1 MDKFLRRELD
11 FYIKND
17 VIFLDDI
24 DEQDEA
30 KIKEYLTK
38 AKVIRKIA
46 HKIIA
51 FLAQIED
58 FQKKLFLKKKF
69 VVETNYCITLDRI
82 PEEFYPEIAANDAQ
96 REEWVRL
103 FAIDEIEG
111 DLTQPAYSVPLTV
124 EFLKA
129 NPYLV
134 LDTAFFS
141 AEFKERLIASI
152 DNLDETLDGLLIHS
166 ENFQALQLLQT
177 KYKGKIKYIYIDPPY
192 NAKSS
197 EILYKNNYKHSSWLS
212 LIENRTT
219 LACKLLHD
227 DSVTTTAI
235 DDVEN
240 ERLGLLLDQIYG
252 LKYSGKATVNVVIN
266 PSGQQGKNFFCH
278 KRNPIFLL

>member
-1 MDKFLRRELD
+1 MPQTTISVR
-11 FYIKND
+11 NGC
-17 VIFLDDI
+17 
-24 DEQDEA
+24 
-30 KIKEYLTK
+30 
-38 AKVIRKIA
+38 
-46 HKIIA
+46 A
-51 FLAQIED
+51 F
-58 FQKKLFLKKKF
+58 
-69 VVETNYCITLDRI
+69 CH
-82 PEEFYPEIAANDAQ
+82 
-96 REEWVRL
+96 
-103 FAIDEIEG
+103 DEIKG
-111 DLTQPAYSVPLTV
+111 FNTPVYSVPLTV

-219 LACKLLHD
+219 
-227 DSVTTTAI
+227 SV
-235 DDVEN
+235 
-240 ERLGLLLDQIYG
+240 
-252 LKYSGKATVNVVIN
+252 
-266 PSGQQGKNFFCH
+266 
-278 KRNPIFLL
+278 

>member
-1 MDKFLRRELD
+1 M
-11 FYIKND
+11 
-17 VIFLDDI
+17 
-24 DEQDEA
+24 
-30 KIKEYLTK
+30 
-38 AKVIRKIA
+38 
-46 HKIIA
+46 
-51 FLAQIED
+51 
-58 FQKKLFLKKKF
+58 
-69 VVETNYCITLDRI
+69 
-82 PEEFYPEIAANDAQ
+82 
-96 REEWVRL
+96 
-103 FAIDEIEG
+103 
-111 DLTQPAYSVPLTV
+111 
-124 EFLKA
+124 
-129 NPYLV
+129 
-134 LDTAFFS
+134 
-141 AEFKERLIASI
+141 
-152 DNLDETLDGLLIHS
+152 IHS

-266 PSGQQGKNFFCH
+266 PSDSKEKFFCH